1 MWKCE
6 LPLVVSWRLCGP
18 AVPAAAF
25 ARKWERFN
33 SIQHW
38 AASMT
43 NSLTRLASLILT
55 EVYPLFV
62 RFLGN
67 DSTSKYL
74 PNRIC
79 QVDFNFNP
87 KHNLVK
93 ASTLIQRLL
102 LQVNNF
108 LIYKWRRMEFL
119 AISWQPNLL
128 KPCLNTQQQYIFL
141 FDPKKVITFWHT
153 FTMPFDLQ
161 RSQEDYDINI
171 VRLKAKLKLP

>member
-1 MWKCE
+1 MWKCR
-6 LPLVVSWRLCGP
+6 LPFLSLVVSWRLCGP
-18 AVPAAAF
+18 AVPGAAF

-33 SIQHW
+33 SIQYW

-108 LIYKWRRMEFL
+108 LIYKWRRMGFL
-119 AISWQPNLL
+119 TISWQPNLL
-128 KPCLNTQQQYIFL
+128 KPLPEHAATIYFPVRSKKSYYFL
-141 FDPKKVITFWHT
+141 TYLYNAIWPSAQSRGLW
-153 FTMPFDLQ
+153 
-161 RSQEDYDINI
+161 Y
-171 VRLKAKLKLP
+171 